1 MRQLGLALD
10 GWLTATIAPN
20 LATGGAGDASTTTSL
35 GYDLDGNRVSTTRGN
50 KGVGSL

>member
-20 LATGGAGDASTTTSL
+20 LATGGAGDASTTTSFGHDL
-35 GYDLDGNRVSTTRGN
+35 GSQTGRVQSIR
-50 KGVGSL
+50 SAR